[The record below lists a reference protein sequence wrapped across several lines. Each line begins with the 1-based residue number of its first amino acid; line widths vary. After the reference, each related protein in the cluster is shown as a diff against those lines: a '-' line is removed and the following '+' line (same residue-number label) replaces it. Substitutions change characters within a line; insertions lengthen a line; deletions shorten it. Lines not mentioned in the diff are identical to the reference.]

1 MSTIHRKGA
10 LFFAVG
16 FSLCSSVAA
25 HAETLGAP
33 RPEFALA
40 AQKQRIVLEALN
52 PYAVKVFSTACSGVA
67 TWAAA
72 TAGMPGACASRLL
85 DKGTVSASAG
95 DGALAVL
102 PGGEGVYVLS
112 SAAVA
117 ALEDREKPTVI
128 TWRSE
133 GETITTVSS
142 ATPEQ
147 KRLVIKRY
155 LDRLAGENKLAIQL
169 TEHSD
174 FDKSSSRLLDN
185 IKNALPK
192 YYRLKN
198 NTPQA
203 ELVPAQQRMYYTYGD
218 YTGNLELPHIPFSD
232 SPAPVVL
239 KTAIV
244 NDVLPAYSHGD
255 DTVKLSFKDS
265 DLKITNKSDK
275 TVHLEAITL
284 ACNGRFID
292 RKFSPPLVLAP
303 QAASGELSFA
313 YEIEQELGL
322 EQQHTSM
329 TAQQAQQRKT
339 HFGFG
344 AAYKNP
350 LERTPKIIALVNTYS
365 VNGNAGN
372 PGDTERL
379 EKHMAS
385 LASGSTQEKVE
396 VFVENQYDFAIRFA
410 FGKASMENSS
420 LEKLKKAGQAMKENP
435 RIRGM
440 IEGHS
445 DNVGSTEANMNLS
458 TLRANAVKEYLVTTF
473 SIAPDRI
480 ETKGFG
486 VTKPVADNCTL
497 AGREQN
503 RRVEGRFW
511 VK

>member
-1 MSTIHRKGA
+1 MSIIHRKTA
-10 LFFAVG
+10 LFSAVG
-16 FSLCSSVAA
+16 LCLYSSVATR
-25 HAETLGAP
+25 AEVPLAP
-33 RPEFALA
+33 RSEPAVDIQ
-40 AQKQRIVLEALN
+40 QKRTVLEALN
-52 PYAVKVFSTACSGVA
+52 PYAVRVFSTTCPDVT

-72 TAGMPGACASRLL
+72 VTGAPGKCASRLL
-85 DKGTVSASAG
+85 DKGAVSASAA
-95 DGALAVL
+95 DGTFVL
-102 PGGEGVYVLS
+102 SSGGEGVFSLP
-112 SAAVA
+112 SALIA
-117 ALEDREKPTVI
+117 ALEDREKPAVI
-128 TWRSE
+128 TWRYE
-133 GETITTVSS
+133 GNVVTTVSS

-198 NTPQA
+198 SMPQA
-203 ELVPAQQRMYYTYGD
+203 QLVPVQQRMYYTYGD
-218 YTGNLELPHIPFSD
+218 YTGNLELPLIPFSD
-232 SPAPVVL
+232 SPSPVVL
-239 KTAIV
+239 KTAII
-244 NDVLPAYSHGD
+244 NDVLPAYNHGD

-265 DLKITNKSDK
+265 DLTITNKSDK
-275 TVHLEAITL
+275 TVHLEAVSL
-284 ACNGRFID
+284 ACNGRFLD
-292 RKFSPPLVLAP
+292 RKFSPPVVLAP
-303 QAASGELSFA
+303 QTASGELSFA
-313 YEIEQELGL
+313 HEIDQELGL
-322 EQQHTSM
+322 EQQHNSM

-344 AAYKNP
+344 VAYRNP
-350 LERTPKIIALVNTYS
+350 LDRLPKTLGLVNTYS
-365 VNGNAGN
+365 VYENVKNQ
-372 PGDTERL
+372 DETERL

-385 LASGSTQEKVE
+385 LISGNAQEKPE
-396 VFVENQYDFAIRFA
+396 VFAENQYDFAIRFA
-410 FGKASMENSS
+410 FGKASMEGGS
-420 LEKLKKAGQAMKENP
+420 LEKLRKAGQAMKENL
-435 RIRGM
+435 RIRGV

-445 DNVGSTEANMNLS
+445 DNVGSTEANINLS
-458 TLRANAVKEYLVTTF
+458 VLRASAVKEYLVTTF

-486 VTKPVADNCTL
+486 ATKPVADNCTL